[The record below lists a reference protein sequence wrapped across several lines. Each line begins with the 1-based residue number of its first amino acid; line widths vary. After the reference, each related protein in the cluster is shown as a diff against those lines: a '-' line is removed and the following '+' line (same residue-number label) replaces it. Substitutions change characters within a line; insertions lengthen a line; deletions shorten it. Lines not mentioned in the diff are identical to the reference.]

1 MSAGLIGAARAR
13 TRTDEDGMLGEMECV
28 WRLCGSWLSVDGGER
43 ASRASLGWV
52 GRTAVPRRARRAW
65 RRRGPWPACSR
76 TGRTCGGRWSGAG
89 RRPGRARRRCGCVRR
104 CWPAAAGRSWM
115 PWSLPRLSLDRCSG
129 VGDARNWDSVE
140 LQCVPLELSRVDQTV
155 IQMSL
160 LRRWVG
166 GAETEEWKDE
176 VRSETVIRE
185 CDKAMGSG
193 ILGLGGTMTLPA
205 RARLSSHL
213 RYLRRLASRAR
224 VLDNLPWLPF

>member
-28 WRLCGSWLSVDGGER
+28 WRLCVFLLSVDGGER

-89 RRPGRARRRCGCVRR
+89 RRPGRARRRCGC
-104 CWPAAAGRSWM
+104 WPAAAGRSWM

-140 LQCVPLELSRVDQTV
+140 LQCVPLE
-155 IQMSL
+155 L

-205 RARLSSHL
+205 RACLSSHL
-213 RYLRRLASRAR
+213 TFDVWLREPAYSTICHG
-224 VLDNLPWLPF
+224 NLFKE